1 MAAIQARGY
10 PPNKKESNKRQQNG
24 RGGGG
29 GGGGA
34 TSRGQTVMT
43 PQSDQDQLEFSI
55 RQFKPCEEC
64 GEGNVA
70 TMHCSH
76 CGQTLC
82 EKDRAQHIKGVI
94 DDLKSMKQSTAVKI
108 KTANDTRGML
118 MRELK
123 YVEHSRSK
131 AKGQLVDTFKSH
143 KFALEDQKRQVT
155 KKLASFAKPELK
167 GLQMD
172 SNVVEECIKDLKR
185 TESHFDARLGNYN
198 PMSDADFS
206 TLCQDYINYT
216 NQINWLRDYTSK
228 PDKIRPL
235 EYDRDRQLEQTI
247 AGYGEIVFKPP
258 DDEQKN
264 EESKKR
270 GASNQQRR
278 KGTGQN
284 DKDDDQN
291 GNEHDGEE

>member
-1 MAAIQARGY
+1 MKEYVLSFIASFTH
-10 PPNKKESNKRQQNG
+10 NETKTKESFTEQCLN
-24 RGGGG
+24 
-29 GGGGA
+29 
-34 TSRGQTVMT
+34 
-43 PQSDQDQLEFSI
+43 FS
-55 RQFKPCEEC
+55 
-64 GEGNVA
+64 
-70 TMHCSH
+70 
-76 CGQTLC
+76 
-82 EKDRAQHIKGVI
+82 
-94 DDLKSMKQSTAVKI
+94 
-108 KTANDTRGML
+108 
-118 MRELK
+118 
-123 YVEHSRSK
+123 
-131 AKGQLVDTFKSH
+131 
-143 KFALEDQKRQVT
+143 
-155 KKLASFAKPELK
+155 
-167 GLQMD
+167 
-172 SNVVEECIKDLKR
+172 DLKR